1 MPELPEVENLVLEL
15 KQALEN
21 LEISNVEIHHED
33 ILKTPRS
40 WIKRN
45 LPGKKILRIQRRGKF
60 IRIFLSGGFSL
71 WFHLGM
77 TGQLLLENSAAP
89 LKPHTH
95 FILSLAGTNQRLTF
109 RDPRRFGRVA
119 LTPYRDERVL
129 KSVERLGPEP
139 REWEREK
146 FASEIRS
153 RRGRIKNL
161 LLNQRLISGLGN
173 IYADES
179 LHRAGIH
186 PFRTGERIARQRLFR
201 LHSAICEV
209 LEEAVRRGGSTIDD
223 YRHLDGQRGSFQ
235 AFHKVYGRFGEDCE
249 SCGTT
254 IRKMKLSG
262 RSSSFCPRCQR

>member
-15 KQALEN
+15 RRALRN
-21 LEISNVEIHHED
+21 LEISGVEIYHED
-33 ILKTPRS
+33 ILKTPQS

-45 LPGKKILRIQRRGKF
+45 LPGKQILQVQRRGKF
-60 IRIFLSGGFSL
+60 VQISLSEDFIL

-77 TGQLLLENSAAP
+77 TGQLLLENSARP

-95 FILSLAGTNQRLTF
+95 FILSLAGTNQRLLF

-119 LTPYRDERVL
+119 LTPYRDERIL

-139 REWEREK
+139 REWGQEE

-161 LLNQRLISGLGN
+161 LLNQRLMAGLGN

-209 LEEAVRRGGSTIDD
+209 LEEACRHGGSTIDD

-235 AFHKVYGRFGEDCE
+235 AFHKVYGRFVEGCG
-249 SCGTT
+249 SCGTP
-254 IRKMKLSG
+254 IRKIKLSG

>member
-15 KQALEN
+15 EQALEKR
-21 LEISNVEIHHED
+21 EISGVEIRNED
-33 ILKTPRS
+33 ILRTPS
-40 WIKRN
+40 FWIKRN
-45 LPGKKILRIQRRGKF
+45 LPGKKILQIQRRGKF
-60 IRIFLSGGFSL
+60 IRIFLPEGFSL

-77 TGQLLLENSAAP
+77 TGQLLLENAVGP

-95 FILSLAGTNQRLTF
+95 FILSLGGTHQRLIF

-119 LTPYRDERVL
+119 LTPYRGERIL

-139 REWEREK
+139 REWGREE

-161 LLNQRLISGLGN
+161 LLNQRLMAGLGN

-186 PFRTGERIARQRLFR
+186 PFRAGERIARQRLVR

-209 LEEAVRRGGSTIDD
+209 LEEACRHGGSTIDD

-235 AFHKVYGRFGEDCE
+235 AFHKVYGRSGEDCE
-249 SCGTT
+249 SCGTP
-254 IRKMKLSG
+254 IRKIKLSG